1 MELQCNHVEEED
13 MNSTSSNIIRIGNS
27 HGVRIPKLLLKQ
39 SGIHGEVEMVAKKGE
54 IVIKQKKHPRDGWA
68 ERFRKAKALTKVD
81 DLSFVNA
88 SGLSTAADQ
97 EWKW

>member
-1 MELQCNHVEEED
+1 
-13 MNSTSSNIIRIGNS
+13 MNTASSNIIRIGNS

-39 SGIHGEVEMVAKKGE
+39 SGIHGEVEIMAKKGE

-68 ERFRKAKALTKVD
+68 ERFRKAKALIEVD
-81 DLSFVNA
+81 DLSFVNDA
-88 SGLSTAADQ
+88 GLSAAADQ